1 MAADY
6 TNTRKS
12 NTQILQEL
20 EALSDSLYQSHTTT
34 RRTASLVLSRADI
47 QTDAIKGE
55 NALNPRQPRQRRMSL
70 SPWRSRPKL
79 ETGQSSRDKLEEQQE
94 LPQKKGIWNW
104 KPIRAL
110 THIGMQK
117 LSCLF
122 SVEVVTVQN
131 LPASMNGLRLSV
143 CVRKQENRD
152 GAVQTMP
159 SRVSQGA
166 ADFEETLFVR
176 CHVYYTPGS
185 GTNMKFESR
194 PFLIYVVAV
203 DADELDFGKNSV
215 DLSRLIQESVER
227 SLEGSRLRQWD
238 RSFGLLGKARGG
250 ELVLKLGFQIMEKDG
265 GTGIYSSQG
274 GKPKSSPSFARKQSK
289 TSFSVPSPR
298 ITGQATPTPTD
309 GNGIQEMDEL
319 NLDEPAPPP
328 HPVKQDTKGDDQD
341 LPDFEVVDK
350 GVEIPECED
359 EESEENSVK
368 SEVVKE
374 VVGDKTHVTRLTA
387 LDSIAQQIKA
397 LESLVG
403 DHTLDSDEDKVTRDF
418 LQMLDDNDKDSERT
432 ENMGVGVALS
442 KKAEEKEVFLPD
454 LGRGLGCVVQT
465 RNGGYLAAANPLDTS
480 VGRKDMPKLALQVS
494 RPVVIPR
501 SGEMGFEVFQKMAA
515 VGLEELTSR
524 ITALMPLEELQGK
537 TAEQIAFEGI
547 ASAIVMG
554 RNKEEGAT
562 SSAARSI
569 EAVRAMA
576 RAANAGRRERVTT
589 GIWSVTEEP
598 VAADEILPFSL
609 QKIESTAVEGLKIQA
624 DVAEE
629 EAPFDVSS
637 PGKSSGGLLDLA
649 VPVGEWEK
657 MNGPDVVN
665 VVLTAQLRD
674 PGREYEAVGGPM
686 MVVIHVSCVA
696 GKTEEERKYRV
707 GSMQVGGV
715 KVRTAGK
722 TLGWDS
728 EKQRLTALHWLLAHG
743 MGKKKGR
750 RVGSGKGPDLLWSV
764 SSRVMADMWLK
775 PIRNPDVKFVAD

>member
-34 RRTASLVLSRADI
+34 RRTASLVLSRTAI
-47 QTDAIKGE
+47 QTDTIKDE

-79 ETGQSSRDKLEEQQE
+79 ETGQSSTDKPTEQE

-110 THIGMQK
+110 SHIGMQK

-143 CVRKQENRD
+143 CVRKKENRD

-176 CHVYYTPGS
+176 CHVYYTQGS
-185 GTNMKFESR
+185 GTHMKFESR
-194 PFLIYVVAV
+194 PFLIYVVAI

-215 DLSRLIQESVER
+215 DLSRLIQESVEK
-227 SLEGSRLRQWD
+227 SLEGSRMRQWD
-238 RSFGLLGKARGG
+238 RSFWLMGKARGG

-265 GTGIYSSQG
+265 GTGIYSGHGS
-274 GKPKSSPSFARKQSK
+274 KPKSSPSFARKHSK

-298 ITGQATPTPTD
+298 MMTATD
-309 GNGIQEMDEL
+309 GMNEMDEL
-319 NLDEPAPPP
+319 NLDEPL
-328 HPVKQDTKGDDQD
+328 KKGDDQEL

-350 GVEIPECED
+350 GVEIAVRED
-359 EESEENSVK
+359 EEEEDSEEK
-368 SEVVKE
+368 SEKSAVVKE
-374 VVGDKTHVTRLTA
+374 VVGDKTRVTRLTA

-403 DHTLDSDEDKVTRDF
+403 DHALDSDEDKVTRDF
-418 LQMLDDNDKDSERT
+418 LQMLDDSDKDKDSIT
-432 ENMGVGVALS
+432 EK
-442 KKAEEKEVFLPD
+442 KKAEEKENESFLPD
-454 LGRGLGCVVQT
+454 LRKGLGCVVQT
-465 RNGGYLAAANPLDTS
+465 RNGGYLLAANPLDAS
-480 VGRKDMPKLALQVS
+480 VARKDVPKLALQLS

-501 SGEMGFEVFQKMAA
+501 SGEIEFELFREMAR

-524 ITALMPLEELQGK
+524 ITALTPLEELHGK

-547 ASAIVMG
+547 ASAIVTG
-554 RNKEEGAT
+554 RNKEEGAS

-576 RAANAGRRERVTT
+576 RAANAGRRERVST
-589 GIWSVTEEP
+589 GIWSVAEEP
-598 VAADEILPFSL
+598 LAADEVLPFSL
-609 QKIESTAVEGLKIQA
+609 QKIESAALEGLRIQA

-629 EAPFDVSS
+629 DAPFDVS
-637 PGKSSGGLLDLA
+637 GKSSGAGFLDS
-649 VPVGEWEK
+649 VVSVEEWEK
-657 MNGPDVVN
+657 MNGQDGGDLL
-665 VVLTAQLRD
+665 LTVQMRD
-674 PGREYEAVGGPM
+674 PVREYEAVGGPM
-686 MVVIHVSCVA
+686 MVVIHVACV
-696 GKTEEERKYRV
+696 GGRTEEERKYRV
-707 GSMQVGGV
+707 GSMEVGGV

-722 TLGWDS
+722 MMGWDS
-728 EKQRLTALHWLLAHG
+728 EKQRITALQWLLAHG
-743 MGKKKGR
+743 MGKGAGKKGR
-750 RVGSGKGPDLLWSV
+750 RVGLGKGPDLLWSV

-775 PIRNPDVKFVAD
+775 PIRNPDIKFVAE